1 MATII
6 KSNKELTKR
15 ESYKLTLDPAIKK
28 MKDFIGVQIEV
39 AAYCLY
45 KDVNKDG
52 KEVEVLSIMDKDGG
66 VCATN
71 SDTFKRDFMNIV
83 DLMDGDDY
91 AIEIISGQSKAGREF
106 ITCTL
111 V

>member
-15 ESYKLTLDPAIKK
+15 ESYKLTLDPSIKK
-28 MKDFIGVQIEV
+28 MKDFIGVLIDV

-45 KDVNKDG
+45 TYVNKEG

-71 SDTFKRDFMNIV
+71 SDTFKRDFMNIAK
-83 DLMDGDDY
+83 LMDGEDY

>member
-15 ESYKLTLDPAIKK
+15 ESYKLTLDPSIKK

-39 AAYCLY
+39 SAYCFY

-52 KEVEVLSIMDKDGG
+52 C

-71 SDTFKRDFMNIV
+71 SETFKRDFMNIA
-83 DLMDGDDY
+83 DLMDGEDY

>member
-28 MKDFIGVQIEV
+28 MRDFIGVQIEV

-45 KDVNKDG
+45 QDVNKDG

-71 SDTFKRDFMNIV
+71 SETFKRDFMDIA
-83 DLMDGDDY
+83 DLMDGEDY
-91 AIEIISGQSKAGREF
+91 AIEIISGQSKAGRMF

>member
-28 MKDFIGVQIEV
+28 MKDFIGVQIDV

-71 SDTFKRDFMNIV
+71 SETFKRDFMNIAN
-83 DLMDGDDY
+83 LMDGDDY